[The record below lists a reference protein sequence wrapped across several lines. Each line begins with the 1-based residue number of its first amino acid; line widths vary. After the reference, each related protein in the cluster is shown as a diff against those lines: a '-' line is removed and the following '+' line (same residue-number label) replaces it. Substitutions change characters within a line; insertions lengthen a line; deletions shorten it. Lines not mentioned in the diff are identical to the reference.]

1 MESDYVSLIDFV
13 SRLNETLAKNLLS
26 LDHIVEEKSTERNNF
41 CHPNCKVEKFLIFTF
56 LESESKIYP
65 QN

>member
-13 SRLNETLAKNLLS
+13 SRLNETLTKSLLS
-26 LDHIVEEKSTERNNF
+26 LDHIVEEKSIERNNF